1 MAKIDTLEMTK
12 REQANILS
20 ILDMLNRARVQAND
34 GRIWMDERET
44 KEIMSRVDVAYKT
57 MFQEE
62 QEWE

>member
-34 GRIWMDERET
+34 GRIWLDERET
-44 KEIMSRVDVAYKT
+44 KEIMSRVEVAYKT

>member
-20 ILDMLNRARVQAND
+20 ILDMLARARVQAND

-44 KEIMSRVDVAYKT
+44 KEIMNRVEVAYKT

>member
-20 ILDMLNRARVQAND
+20 ILDMLTRARVQTTD
-34 GRIWMDERET
+34 GRIWLDERET
-44 KEIMSRVDVAYKT
+44 KEIMSRVDAAYKT

>member
-20 ILDMLNRARVQAND
+20 ILDMLNRSRVQATD
-34 GRIWMDERET
+34 GRIWLDERET

>member
-20 ILDMLNRARVQAND
+20 ILDMLTRSRVQATD
-34 GRIWMDERET
+34 GRIWLDERET

>member
-44 KEIMSRVDVAYKT
+44 KEIMARVEVAYKT

>member
-20 ILDMLNRARVQAND
+20 ILDMLNRARVQGTD
-34 GRIWMDERET
+34 GRIWLDERET
-44 KEIMSRVDVAYKT
+44 KEIMSRVEVAYKT

>member
-12 REQANILS
+12 REQSNILS
-20 ILDMLNRARVQAND
+20 ILDMLNRARVHGTD

-44 KEIMSRVDVAYKT
+44 KEIMNRVEVAYKT

>member
-44 KEIMSRVDVAYKT
+44 KEIMNRVEAAYKT

>member
-20 ILDMLNRARVQAND
+20 ILDMLNRARVQATD